1 MLSPEEKSKVQ
12 RTAYPAIN
20 NLKSYQYLE
29 NRVVAETEGG
39 KFVILPR
46 ENKDDDISTSTK
58 TIVYRA
64 AKIIC

>member
-1 MLSPEEKSKVQ
+1 MQ
-12 RTAYPAIN
+12 RTAYQVIN
-20 NLKSYQYLE
+20 NLKSFQYLE

-39 KFVILPR
+39 KLVILPR
-46 ENKDDDISTSTK
+46 ENKDDDISTSTE